1 MTFEIDRVYTKKLIL
16 LRVRPNKMI
25 GSIFETDTSLINIHL
40 IMNPASGGS
49 PARFAI
55 IRISIHFSFLEFG
68 AALIFFCF
76 EFFKNTTT
84 SKTEFQ

>member
-25 GSIFETDTSLINIHL
+25 GSIFETDISLINIHL

-55 IRISIHFSFLEFG
+55 
-68 AALIFFCF
+68 
-76 EFFKNTTT
+76 
-84 SKTEFQ
+84 